1 MGIKEIGCSPHVVR
15 QRVRTFFLGRTAAHD
30 RRVIIPDSSA
40 RDRVHRAEKRA
51 SRRFGW
57 LLAVMGVAVL
67 VSAFAACLFGRMDIP
82 PDQVA
87 RALLHGFG
95 WTGEQAVDE
104 TRTVV
109 IFDIRFSRVLLSML
123 VGLSLAVAG
132 TVFQGILR
140 NPLADPFTIGVSTGA
155 AFGASLAIFLGF
167 GAGSFLGF
175 GLLPAA
181 ALAGALA
188 ALFFVIALGRI
199 EGQLRR
205 DTMILAGIVVATFL
219 SALISLLK
227 SLDEESVASIVF
239 WVMGS
244 FQGRGWPHT
253 LFVLPYAAAGL
264 AVIWIHA
271 RELDILAM
279 GDLQA
284 VQVGVDLEKVRL
296 ILLVGASLLTAAAVA
311 VSGVIGFVGLIV
323 PHLVRMTV
331 GAEHRR
337 LLTLSGLLG
346 AVTLLWSDVLAR
358 TLLPGGEELPV
369 GVVTALMG
377 GPFFCVLLKR
387 HKRRIGL

>member
-1 MGIKEIGCSPHVVR
+1 MRHGAPSREQVLRGER
-15 QRVRTFFLGRTAAHD
+15 RTSL
-30 RRVIIPDSSA
+30 
-40 RDRVHRAEKRA
+40 
-51 SRRFGW
+51 RFG
-57 LLAVMGVAVL
+57 LMLAVMAAL
-67 VSAFAACLFGRMDIP
+67 VIFSAFAACLFGRIDIP
-82 PDQVA
+82 PVEVG
-87 RALLHGFG
+87 RALLSGFG
-95 WTGEQAVDE
+95 WDGARAVDE
-104 TRTVV
+104 TRRLVV
-109 IFDIRFSRVLLSML
+109 FDIRFSRVLLSMI

-132 TVFQGILR
+132 AVFQGILR

-155 AFGASLAIFLGF
+155 AFGASLAIFLGL
-167 GAGSFLGF
+167 GARSVLGF

-199 EGQLRR
+199 EGHLRR

-244 FQGRGWPHT
+244 FQGRGWTHT
-253 LFVLPYAAAGL
+253 LFALPYAAAGL
-264 AVIWIHA
+264 ALIGFHA

-284 VQVGVDLEKVRL
+284 VQVGVDLERVRL
-296 ILLVGASLLTAAAVA
+296 VLLLGASLLTASAVS

-337 LLTLSGLLG
+337 LLALSGLLG